1 MTNLAFLCFAVF
13 VFAATVALLIIV
25 AGILEEED

>member
-25 AGILEEED
+25 AGIPEEVD